1 VQALQEASMRT
12 SRAANAGTYRAFRKI
27 VYMIIEDIR
36 QFYDAPRQFRIIGE
50 NGVPQYI
57 FYSNANIKPVEGMTV
72 MGVPVPP
79 RRPEFDID
87 VTAEKQSADTKA
99 AMNEL
104 GLTLFKMGML
114 NPMNAEESLIA
125 LESMDFKGRD
135 EIIQKI
141 NKSQT
146 LAAQLAKWQNVAIAI
161 ANQNNPDL
169 AQQLAVLAA
178 GQAQQAN
185 QRTAMPNGA
194 NLTEQDKVNIPPD
207 PGAVPA

>member
-1 VQALQEASMRT
+1 
-12 SRAANAGTYRAFRKI
+12 
-27 VYMIIEDIR
+27 
-36 QFYDAPRQFRIIGE
+36 
-50 NGVPQYI
+50 
-57 FYSNANIKPVEGMTV
+57 
-72 MGVPVPP
+72 
-79 RRPEFDID
+79 
-87 VTAEKQSADTKA
+87 
-99 AMNEL
+99 MNEL

-146 LAAQLAKWQNVAIAI
+146 LAAQLVKWQNVAIAI
-161 ANQNNPDL
+161 AGQNNPDL

-185 QRTAMPNGA
+185 QRTGRPNGA
-194 NLTEQDKVNIPPD
+194 NLTEDDKLNVPAD
-207 PGAVPA
+207 PGPVPE

>member
-1 VQALQEASMRT
+1 
-12 SRAANAGTYRAFRKI
+12 
-27 VYMIIEDIR
+27 
-36 QFYDAPRQFRIIGE
+36 
-50 NGVPQYI
+50 
-57 FYSNANIKPVEGMTV
+57 

-87 VTAEKQSADTKA
+87 VTAERQSADTKA

-161 ANQNNPDL
+161 AGQNNPDL

-178 GQAQQAN
+178 GQAEQAN
-185 QRTAMPNGA
+185 QRTGMPNGA
-194 NLTEQDKVNIPPD
+194 NLTEDDKLNVPAD
-207 PGAVPA
+207 PGSIPE